1 MICKVHGK
9 RFVYKFVCDLKQLL
23 GYSASELSK
32 LVEEAERRSI
42 NRSNSHL
49 LSSFWFHES
58 PPPTPTPTTLQ
69 TWMMLSN
76 GRRAVAGLGRR
87 VAVQGAQRL
96 QTGNSSLIHS
106 NPALSNREM
115 AKPMGK
121 DAAKV
126 YGGRL
131 RPWSMSI
138 FSSPSTSNMEAVWSD
153 PTQS

>member
-1 MICKVHGK
+1 
-9 RFVYKFVCDLKQLL
+9 
-23 GYSASELSK
+23 
-32 LVEEAERRSI
+32 
-42 NRSNSHL
+42 
-49 LSSFWFHES
+49 
-58 PPPTPTPTTLQ
+58 
-69 TWMMLSN
+69 MLSN

-126 YGGRL
+126 CGVRL
-131 RPWSMSI
+131 RPWTTLI
-138 FSSPSTSNMEAVWSD
+138 FSVLPPLIWKQFG
-153 PTQS
+153 PTQPSLKILDPQIKFSPPHQNHIYFYLFILLFVVPWLFWFPDYGRHGL

>member
-1 MICKVHGK
+1 
-9 RFVYKFVCDLKQLL
+9 
-23 GYSASELSK
+23 
-32 LVEEAERRSI
+32 
-42 NRSNSHL
+42 
-49 LSSFWFHES
+49 
-58 PPPTPTPTTLQ
+58 
-69 TWMMLSN
+69 MMLSN

-126 YGGRL
+126 CGGGL
-131 RPWSMSI
+131 RPWPILI
-138 FSSPSTSNMEAVWSD
+138 FFSPPTSYLEVVWSH